1 MGLDQYLN
9 KVVVKKQTEEVQ
21 YWRKNNQLQGWFE
34 QNADQENCVPT
45 PLNRDTIHLVDKLL
59 EDFKSGSLQKTEGF
73 FYGSYEMEPEEYQE
87 LIELFT
93 AVKKDIEE
101 NDAEY
106 EYNCW
111 Y

>member
-9 KVVVKKQTEEVQ
+9 KRIDGEMEEVE

-34 QNADQENCVPT
+34 RNYNQENCVPT
-45 PLNRDTIHLVDKLL
+45 PITKELVDKLL
-59 EDFKSGSLQKTEGF
+59 DDLETKNLPTTEGF
-73 FYGSYEMEPEEYQE
+73 FYGSFFLEPDEYEE
-87 LIELFT
+87 LIDIFT
-93 AVKKDIEE
+93 KVRQDIID
-101 NDAEY
+101 NNAEY

>member
-9 KVVVKKQTEEVQ
+9 KVVVKQQTEEVK

-34 QNADQENCVPT
+34 EYCNQQNCIPT
-45 PLNRDTIHLVDKLL
+45 TLNQHNIKIVDKLL
-59 EDFKSGSLQKTEGF
+59 EDLSKKDMPTTEGF
-73 FYGSYEMEPEEYQE
+73 FYGSYEMEQEEYDD
-87 LIELFT
+87 LITLFT
-93 AVKKDIEE
+93 EVRQDILD

-106 EYNCW
+106 EYDCW